1 MHLDNLE
8 DDYLIESFIFDL
20 YKNKKN
26 NEIKLGI
33 RLIFQAKDKTLS
45 DEEIQESVQ
54 KLLKPILKLDGVSIP
69 GMK

>member
-1 MHLDNLE
+1 MMGQALNPHPGSLNHRTMDDHGPGAGHGPWAHPLAQHL
-8 DDYLIESFIFDL
+8 
-20 YKNKKN
+20 
-26 NEIKLGI
+26 
-33 RLIFQAKDKTLS
+33 T